1 MNANHT
7 IPENVHISEI
17 LCLQPFY
24 LMEITTSGKAFA
36 CCPSW
41 TKLSLGSVKHKT
53 IREVWNSR
61 KARHIRRKMYQGS
74 WKTICSPACPNI
86 QYYKQWNRPIHSD
99 RTDTAD
105 YITPFLLGELEK
117 KRDFLESSP
126 TVFAL
131 SNSKACNLS
140 CIMCER
146 KSQKETPR
154 LVKKTMDDIV
164 THLPTARKLV
174 LTGMGEP
181 LARPDTRDLLINFRS
196 NNPFLKFDMITN
208 GLLLPRYWEDIKH
221 QQYHD
226 LLISVDAATKESYE
240 YIRIGASWENLLKSL
255 ELVRENMRKFN
266 AVTLNMTV
274 MRQNYREIPAFID
287 FAESFG
293 FHVSFQRIRG
303 KHGDQ
308 NFFEDGDIM
317 LLNALKDMIAG
328 EQMKTRSITVFWGD
342 LSDFIAGDSES
353 AFHADR
359 KHLKRYLDRV
369 KTYCDIGLG
378 R

>member
-1 MNANHT
+1 
-7 IPENVHISEI
+7 
-17 LCLQPFY
+17 
-24 LMEITTSGKAFA
+24 MEITASGKAFS

-41 TKLSLGSVKHKT
+41 TKLSLGSVKQKT

-61 KARHIRRKMYQGS
+61 KARHIRHKMYRGE
-74 WKTICSPACPNI
+74 WKKICSPACPNI

-99 RTDTAD
+99 RTDTAE
-105 YITPFLLGELEK
+105 YITPFLLEELKE
-117 KRDFLESSP
+117 KRDSLESSP

-131 SNSKACNLS
+131 SNSTVCNLS

-146 KSQKETPR
+146 KSQKDDPR
-154 LVKKTMDDIV
+154 LVQKIMDDIV

-181 LARPDTRDLLINFRS
+181 LARPDTRDLLISFR
-196 NNPFLKFDMITN
+196 NTNPFLKFDMITN

-226 LLISVDAATKESYE
+226 LLISVDAATGESYE
-240 YIRIGASWENLLKSL
+240 RIRTGGSWENLLKSL
-255 ELVRENMRKFN
+255 DLVRENSGKFHS
-266 AVTLNMTV
+266 VTLNMTV
-274 MRQNYREIPAFID
+274 MRQNCREIPAFID

-308 NFFEDGDIM
+308 NFFEDGDTM
-317 LLNALKDMIAG
+317 LLHVLKDMIAE

-342 LSDFIAGDSES
+342 LSDFVSGDSE
-353 AFHADR
+353 ADFR
-359 KHLKRYLDRV
+359 ADKKGLKRYLDRF
-369 KTYCDIGLG
+369 KTYCEIGL
-378 R
+378 RR

>member
-1 MNANHT
+1 
-7 IPENVHISEI
+7 
-17 LCLQPFY
+17 
-24 LMEITTSGKAFA
+24 MEITTSGKAFA

-41 TKLSLGSVKHKT
+41 TKLSLGSVRHKT

-61 KARHIRRKMYQGS
+61 KAKHIRRKIYQGE
-74 WKTICSPACPNI
+74 WKTICSPVCPNI
-86 QYYKQWNRPIHSD
+86 QYYKRWNRPIHSD

-105 YITPFLLGELEK
+105 YITPFLLKELQER
-117 KRDFLESSP
+117 RDFLESSP

-131 SNSKACNLS
+131 SNSNICNLS

-146 KSQKETPR
+146 KSQKEAPR

-164 THLPTARKLV
+164 TYLPTARKLV

-196 NNPFLKFDMITN
+196 NNPFLKFDIITN
-208 GLLLPRYWEDIKH
+208 GLLLPKYWEAIKH
-221 QQYHD
+221 QRYHD

-240 YIRIGASWENLLKSL
+240 RIRTGGSWENLLKSL
-255 ELVRENMRKFN
+255 ELVRQNIGTFN
-266 AVTLNMTV
+266 SVTLNMTV
-274 MRQNYREIPAFID
+274 MRKNCGEIPAFID

-308 NFFEDGDIM
+308 NFFEDGDRM
-317 LLNALKDMIAG
+317 LLQGLKDTIAD
-328 EQMKTRSITVFWGD
+328 EQMKTRNITVFWAD
-342 LSDFIAGDSES
+342 LSDFVATDSE
-353 AFHADR
+353 AGFRAD
-359 KHLKRYLDRV
+359 KKQLKRYLDRF
-369 KTYCDIGLG
+369 KTYCEISLG